1 VTDNHAAPA
10 TLAERIDLLFRTV
23 HPGRHRPYS
32 MREAASQINTAAGQQ
47 IISHGYL
54 WSLRKGTKTNPS
66 IIQIAAIAA
75 FFGVPPS
82 YFFDTPGEP
91 QLDPAIRI
99 ALSDDKVREV
109 ILRAQGLPEPALRAL
124 IEMASSARALAG
136 LPPVTGSSDSQDNE
150 RRSADPP
157 VNDP

>member
-1 VTDNHAAPA
+1 MTSQTDPPA
-10 TLAERIDLLFRTV
+10 TLAQRIDLLFRTI
-23 HPGRHRPYS
+23 HPGRRRPYS
-32 MREAASQINTAAGQQ
+32 MREAASQINTAAGHQV
-47 IISHGYL
+47 ISHGYL

-91 QLDPAIRI
+91 TVDPAIKI

-109 ILRAQGLPEPALRAL
+109 ILRAHGLPEPALRAL
-124 IEMASSARALAG
+124 MDLADSARTLAG
-136 LPPVTGSSDSQDNE
+136 LPPITRPDDNQDDE
-150 RRSADPP
+150 DTSGP
-157 VNDP
+157 

>member
-1 VTDNHAAPA
+1 MTDEPAAPA

-23 HPGRHRPYS
+23 HPGRTRPYS
-32 MREAASQINTAAGQQ
+32 MRDAASQINTAAGEQV
-47 IISHGYL
+47 ISHGYL
-54 WSLRKGTKTNPS
+54 WSLRKGAKTNPS

-91 QLDPAIRI
+91 PVDPAVKI
-99 ALSDDKVREV
+99 ALSDNRVREV

-124 IEMASSARALAG
+124 MDMADSARTLSG
-136 LPPVTGSSDSQDNE
+136 LPPVANAADSHEDE
-150 RRSADPP
+150 
-157 VNDP
+157 

>member
-1 VTDNHAAPA
+1 VTDDTAVPA

-32 MREAASQINTAAGQQ
+32 MREAASQINAAAGQQ
-47 IISHGYL
+47 VISHGYL

-66 IIQIAAIAA
+66 MIQIAAIAA

-82 YFFDTPGEP
+82 YFFDVPGETP
-91 QLDPAIRI
+91 VDPAVRI

-124 IEMASSARALAG
+124 MNMADSARTLAG
-136 LPPVTGSSDSQDNE
+136 LPPVTGTEDQ
-150 RRSADPP
+150 RSGEPP
-157 VNDP
+157 ASE